1 MDSLLTQAKRVMVI
15 MAHPDDI
22 EIQCGGTV
30 ARLVGAGKKVT
41 YVLCTSGNRG
51 TTEPDFTADELAA
64 IREAEQRAAA
74 DVLGVEEM
82 AFLRHDDGDL
92 AFRLPELRRQL
103 VALLRQHRPQALAVV
118 FTHDPFAGLGSYEV
132 CYLHPDHRAVGEA
145 VVQAAFFCA
154 PGPLFYPEQL
164 ADGLAPHKPAALC
177 LAMSDRPDLFVD
189 IGETLEAKVAAIAR
203 HASQWGQQ
211 PDLAGFFRRMAEGA
225 GRERGIPLVEAFKV
239 LS

>member
-1 MDSLLTQAKRVMVI
+1 MDSLLAEARRIMVI

-30 ARLVGAGKKVT
+30 ARLIGAGKKVT

-51 TTEPDFTADELAA
+51 TMEAGLTIAELAA
-64 IREAEQRAAA
+64 IREAEQQAAA
-74 DVLGVEEM
+74 SKLGVKEVI
-82 AFLRHDDGDL
+82 FLGYGDGAL
-92 AFRLPELRRQL
+92 AFELPKLRQHL
-103 VALLRQHRPQALAVV
+103 VALLRQHRPQII

-132 CYLHPDHRAVGEA
+132 CYMHPDHRAVGEA

-164 ADGLAPHKPAALC
+164 ADGVTPHRSTALC

-189 IGETLEAKVAAIAR
+189 IGQTFGAKVAAIAC
-203 HASQWGQQ
+203 HASQWSRQ
-211 PDLAGFFRRMAEGA
+211 PDLDGFFRQMAA
-225 GRERGIPLVEAFKV
+225 GNGQKRGIALAEAFKV
-239 LS
+239 LKA

>member
-1 MDSLLTQAKRVMVI
+1 MHPLLTEAERLMVI
-15 MAHPDDI
+15 MAHPDDA

-30 ARLVGAGKKVT
+30 ARLVAAGKKLT
-41 YVLCTSGNRG
+41 YLLCTSGNRG
-51 TTEPDFTADELAA
+51 GTELGLTTEGLAA
-64 IREAEQRAAA
+64 IREAEQQAAA
-74 DVLGVEEM
+74 SVLGVEEVI
-82 AFLRHDDGDL
+82 FLCHDDGDL
-92 AFRLPELRRQL
+92 AFMLPKLRRQL
-103 VALLRQHRPQALAVV
+103 AALLRQHRPQVV
-118 FTHDPFAGLGSYEV
+118 FTHDPFAGLGSYEI

-189 IGETLEAKVAAIAR
+189 IGETFEAKVAAIAC

-211 PDLAGFFRRMAEGA
+211 ADLAGVFRQMAEGA
-225 GRERGIPLVEAFKV
+225 GRERGLPLAEAFKV
-239 LS
+239 LNG